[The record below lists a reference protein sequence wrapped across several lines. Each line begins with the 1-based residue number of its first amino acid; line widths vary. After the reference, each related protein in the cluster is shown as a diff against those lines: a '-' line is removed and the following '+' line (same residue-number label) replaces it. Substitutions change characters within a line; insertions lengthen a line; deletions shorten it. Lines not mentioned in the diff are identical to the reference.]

1 MIGYFLLI
9 ALVILFAVLT
19 VIGDKHEHD
28 VMAVLCCMA
37 AIIFGSL
44 LATSSMYLGCKKSDA
59 REFKMDRDYQQ
70 ELVYNVSSSMSFYA
84 IERTIS
90 TAKEMNERI
99 ENNKSNAYSKMWGF
113 LYNKDIA
120 EVELIDIPEI
130 EYKIVKKE

>member
-9 ALVILFAVLT
+9 ALVILFVVLT

-28 VMAVLCCMA
+28 VMAVLCCVA

-44 LATSSMYLGCKKSDA
+44 LGTSSMYLVIRNSDA
-59 REFKMDRDYQQ
+59 RDFKMDRDYQQ
-70 ELVYNVSSSMSFYA
+70 ELVYNISDNMSFYA
-84 IERTIS
+84 IEKTIS

-99 ENNKSNAYSKMWGF
+99 EENKSGAYSKMWGF
-113 LYNKDIA
+113 MHNKGIA

>member
-44 LATSSMYLGCKKSDA
+44 LATSSMYLGCKKSDT

-70 ELVYNVSSSMSFYA
+70 ELVYNISDSMSFYA
-84 IERTIS
+84 IERTI
-90 TAKEMNERI
+90 KMNERI
-99 ENNKSNAYSKMWGF
+99 EENKRGAYSKMWGISTQQRHCRGGV
-113 LYNKDIA
+113 D
-120 EVELIDIPEI
+120 
-130 EYKIVKKE
+130 